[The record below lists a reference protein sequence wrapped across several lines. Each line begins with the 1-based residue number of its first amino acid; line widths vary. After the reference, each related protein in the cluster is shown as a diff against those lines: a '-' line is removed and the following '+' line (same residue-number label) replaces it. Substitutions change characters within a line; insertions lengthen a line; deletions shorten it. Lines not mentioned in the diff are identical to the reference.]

1 MDMCKFSLSVSCLN
15 SGTFDEVS
23 TLFLMKSA
31 FLGTVLEKES
41 SLSSGMSI
49 PRITTVERSLWAV
62 TSSLTKLDDGRPW
75 CSSSQKV
82 LGFMELQI
90 RDCLDGHSTEAV
102 VKQRERER
110 EGVLY
115 FSIPLNLAKVQKLL
129 MRKINIYVMQVV
141 EKLALL
147 QTSTTN
153 YYHAVRNGWLDPSRR
168 WGWFWEL
175 LFRYMW
181 FRLEHTGYRTVRNN
195 HYLYC
200 WLSRW

>member
-1 MDMCKFSLSVSCLN
+1 
-15 SGTFDEVS
+15 
-23 TLFLMKSA
+23 
-31 FLGTVLEKES
+31 
-41 SLSSGMSI
+41 
-49 PRITTVERSLWAV
+49 
-62 TSSLTKLDDGRPW
+62 
-75 CSSSQKV
+75 
-82 LGFMELQI
+82 MELQI

-153 YYHAVRNGWLDPSRR
+153 YHAVRNG
-168 WGWFWEL
+168 
-175 LFRYMW
+175 
-181 FRLEHTGYRTVRNN
+181 
-195 HYLYC
+195 
-200 WLSRW
+200 